1 MIIWK
6 VRSEGQW
13 AVSKWSGANFVGSV
27 GMPSEIPARRLSV
40 LLAENDHLKIPFW
53 LENKPFE
60 TASLFKVFS
69 WKRARGKDIIK
80 YRLWL
85 KIACGKAVY
94 YSKQQNPL
102 PAVVGCSEVA
112 CVGGSGIGVAENKLR
127 HYYYSLFVYLLITM
141 LFFLYLC

>member
-1 MIIWK
+1 MIISK
-6 VRSEGQW
+6 VRSEDQW
-13 AVSKWSGANFVGSV
+13 TVSKWSGANFVGSV
-27 GMPSEIPARRLSV
+27 GMPSEIPGRRLSV
-40 LLAENDHLKIPFW
+40 LLAENADHLKIPVL

-60 TASLFKVFS
+60 SASLFKVFS
-69 WKRARGKDIIK
+69 WKRARGKNIK

-85 KIACGKAVY
+85 KIACAKAVY

-112 CVGGSGIGVAENKLR
+112 CVGGSGFGVAENKLR

-141 LFFLYLC
+141 LFFFYLC